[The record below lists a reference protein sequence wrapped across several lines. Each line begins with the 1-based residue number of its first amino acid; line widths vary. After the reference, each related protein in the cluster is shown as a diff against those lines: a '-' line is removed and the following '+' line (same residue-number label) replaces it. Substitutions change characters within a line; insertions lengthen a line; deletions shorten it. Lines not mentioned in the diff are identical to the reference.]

1 MLAHKQTRYRGWVV
15 RHASR
20 REMRNGECI
29 GWSWTARAGE
39 GKGLGWQPLG
49 PYVTSWESLEEA
61 IHGAWEAARKEQ
73 ERLGRPGPVQG
84 EDVARMAV
92 QVAACV
98 MSEDPGGALAA
109 WMRTTRGGGA

>member
-1 MLAHKQTRYRGWVV
+1 MIPHKEVRYRGWIV

-20 REMRNGECI
+20 REIRNGECI

-39 GKGLGWQPLG
+39 GKGVAWKPLG
-49 PYVTSWESLEEA
+49 PYVTSWESREEA

-73 ERLGRPGPVQG
+73 ERLGNPGPVQG

-92 QVAACV
+92 QVVACV

-109 WMRTTRGGGA
+109 WMRTTRGGAA